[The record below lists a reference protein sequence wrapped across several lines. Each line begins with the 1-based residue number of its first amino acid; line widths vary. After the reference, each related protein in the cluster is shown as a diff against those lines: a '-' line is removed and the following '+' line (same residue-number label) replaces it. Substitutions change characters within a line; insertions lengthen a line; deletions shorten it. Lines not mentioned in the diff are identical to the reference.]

1 MFSCFFLVDRRRC
14 SLSMPAVHLVG
25 FPANNFAS
33 ECIFSHDEITCH
45 VRFVFV
51 RSSTV
56 FNTLA
61 DKLLFILLEN
71 TDNNAT
77 T

>member
-1 MFSCFFLVDRRRC
+1 MFSCFFFLDQRRC
-14 SLSMPAVHLVG
+14 SLSTLAVHLVG
-25 FPANNFAS
+25 FPANTFAS
-33 ECIFSHDEITCH
+33 ECRFLQDERTCH
-45 VRFVFV
+45 VRFVLA

-56 FNTLA
+56 INPLA